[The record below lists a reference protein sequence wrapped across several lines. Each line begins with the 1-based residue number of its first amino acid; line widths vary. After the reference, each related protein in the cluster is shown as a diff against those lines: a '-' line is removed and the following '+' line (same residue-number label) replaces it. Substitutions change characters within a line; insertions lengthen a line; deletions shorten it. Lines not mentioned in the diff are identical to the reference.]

1 MNNEF
6 EKFVKIIGTLFV
18 TACLLAVPILT
29 TLSFIYS
36 WAMILRILLATTLL
50 VEFVG
55 FWTVVMDKANI
66 FI

>member
-18 TACLLAVPILT
+18 TACLLAVPIFT
-29 TLSFIYS
+29 TISFIYS
-36 WAMILRILLATTLL
+36 WPMILRILLALTLL
-50 VEFVG
+50 IEFVG
-55 FWTVVMDKANI
+55 FWTVVMDKANT